1 MTTVFKPK
9 KFQVFLDHTFLT
21 SYNPESENLTHLTQ
35 SYYMKDLKVQEK
47 LANKLPDGFVQLP
60 NDKRYAINE
69 AGDLY
74 SIENKRLLKPIA
86 VKVDGTKKYGLRS
99 ITEGKNIYYNSTDL
113 VAEAFAKADAPATPE
128 EPAAFKVEVDKVQA
142 PPAVEA
148 HSMTVEH
155 PTNGLAAYSDEE
167 LHAELCRRI
176 RKILKIHILELING
190 FSLEHF
196 EAVLNEIKVD
206 MQDE

>member
-9 KFQVFLDHTFLT
+9 NFPVFLDHTFLT

-47 LANKLPDGFVQLP
+47 LANKLPEGFVQLP

-74 SIENKRLLKPIA
+74 NIENKRLLKPIA

-99 ITEGKNIYYNSTDL
+99 ITEGKNIYYNSMDL

-128 EPAAFKVEVDKVQA
+128 EPAAFKVED
-142 PPAVEA
+142 
-148 HSMTVEH
+148 HRITVEH
-155 PTNGLAAYSDEE
+155 PTNGLTAYSDEE

-176 RKILKIHILELING
+176 RKILKIQILELING
-190 FSLEHF
+190 FTLEHF